1 MIEYKCR
8 DFKASPGSP
17 DIKKKTADAGS
28 GTRNMKTPP
37 TPSCG
42 RVLVAMISIAVLL
55 GLTVSSLSAEDR
67 EAPVLTEGDRST
79 PDTASD
85 ATTKHSPQRA
95 KQLALLAIMKILNRM
110 PQDFR
115 PTASGWDKLKF
126 PKAAEWFKEYARG
139 KRIKIPIF
147 LSQVSTKYLGK
158 DKYKI
163 MVRYRLHGP
172 DFSFSDFPMRFAP
185 GLPRI
190 SGKTLYIGYS
200 GVVVTH
206 LGDEALAR
214 QWGNTPKYTPLFV
227 EGTISAASLTF
238 TRTQRK
244 PVCSLRLANIRVSS
258 EAALSTEQPTKETP
272 DAGKPTK
279 ETAGVS
285 SMLAVLNRMP
295 KDLLPGAKDGWDELT
310 LPKVN
315 EWLARYSPK
324 KPFRGQ
330 LAFDSCYV
338 RHIKANTYRATASLE
353 IVPDAKITFKNQTI
367 WLRMTRIHASL
378 TDSRGG
384 TYLTKVYSV
393 NQDAAAKWKKMPE
406 GKRFDIGGQVVT
418 ATLKPA
424 HRNGERVKNGYV
436 CLFRVLVS
444 TVSEHQAKRT
454 VASKPQQTPKSTSS
468 KAESRL
474 RFAKSYLSSG
484 LKEKAIPILKEVIE
498 KYPKT
503 SAAEAAEKL
512 LRDAEGR

>member
-1 MIEYKCR
+1 
-8 DFKASPGSP
+8 
-17 DIKKKTADAGS
+17 
-28 GTRNMKTPP
+28 
-37 TPSCG
+37 
-42 RVLVAMISIAVLL
+42 
-55 GLTVSSLSAEDR
+55 
-67 EAPVLTEGDRST
+67 
-79 PDTASD
+79 
-85 ATTKHSPQRA
+85 
-95 KQLALLAIMKILNRM
+95 
-110 PQDFR
+110 
-115 PTASGWDKLKF
+115 
-126 PKAAEWFKEYARG
+126 
-139 KRIKIPIF
+139 
-147 LSQVSTKYLGK
+147 
-158 DKYKI
+158 
-163 MVRYRLHGP
+163 MVRYQLYGP
-172 DFSFSDFPMRFAP
+172 DFSFSGFYLRFAP
-185 GLPRI
+185 SLPRMP
-190 SGKTLYIGYS
+190 GKTLYIGYY
-200 GVVVTH
+200 GEVVVTH
-206 LGDEALAR
+206 SGDEALAR
-214 QWGNTPKYTPLFV
+214 QWVNTPKGAHLFV
-227 EGTISAASLTF
+227 QGTVSAASLTF
-238 TRTQRK
+238 SRGQRK

-285 SMLAVLNRMP
+285 SMLAILNRMP

-406 GKRFDIGGQVVT
+406 GKRFDIGGQVV
-418 ATLKPA
+418 AAILKPA

-436 CLFRVLVS
+436 CLFRVLVT

-454 VASKPQQTPKSTSS
+454 VASKPQQTPKPTSS

-484 LKEKAIPILKEVIE
+484 LKEKAVPILNEIIE